1 MKRIQLNKDVT
12 PLSEFRAN
20 VSATIEKA
28 RKTKRPILI
37 TQNGKGSAVLLGI
50 NEYEAL
56 IDKMELMEEIRLAE
70 EDVKAGRVFSTDNV
84 MSDIRKKLRTK

>member
-70 EDVKAGRVFSTDNV
+70 EEIKEGNGIPHEEVIKEF
-84 MSDIRKKLRTK
+84 KKKVLGK